1 MSKETEESREAMQL
15 WADKAL
21 ARMAH
26 QPAALIV
33 AFHREAYHFTGYC
46 WGVPGHERG
55 NNATQGISTRS
66 VSRWRTTSGKGRAA

>member
-1 MSKETEESREAMQL
+1 MTIEAMQQ
-15 WADKAL
+15 WADEAL
-21 ARMAH
+21 ARKAH
-26 QPAALIV
+26 ERAVLIL
-33 AFHREAYHFTGYC
+33 AFHREANHCTGYC